1 MAKESLDT
9 AVNLLYA
16 DSIGTNNN
24 TLENI
29 MAKLN
34 WQKLSTQSKKQSRL
48 DHSYY
53 TNPKTGFDKQWH
65 DELADKQAKQDR
77 LIRNKAMASIKA
89 NKS

>member
-1 MAKESLDT
+1 MAKESPDT

-34 WQKLSTQSKKQSRL
+34 WQKLYTQSKEQSKRERSY
-48 DHSYY
+48 DPTHSM
-53 TNPKTGFDKQWH
+53 TRRCDTK
-65 DELADKQAKQDR
+65 LADKQAKQDR

-89 NKS
+89 HKG

>member
-9 AVNLLYA
+9 AVNLLYVN
-16 DSIGTNNN
+16 SIG

-34 WQKLSTQSKKQSRL
+34 WQKLYTQSKEQSKRERSY
-48 DHSYY
+48 DPTHSM
-53 TNPKTGFDKQWH
+53 TRRCDIK
-65 DELADKQAKQDR
+65 LADKQAKQDR

-89 NKS
+89 HKG

>member
-9 AVNLLYA
+9 AVNLLYVN
-16 DSIGTNNN
+16 SIG

-34 WQKLSTQSKKQSRL
+34 WQKLYTQSKEQSKRERSY
-48 DHSYY
+48 DPTHSM
-53 TNPKTGFDKQWH
+53 TRRCDIK
-65 DELADKQAKQDR
+65 LADKQAKQDR
-77 LIRNKAMASIKA
+77 LIRNKAMAMIKA